1 MFVVALLDS
10 KVAPEAIAEAVGIV
24 AYEARQRLALGA
36 PAVVWTGG
44 DREQALR
51 VLGRMRALDPRAM
64 ACDTS
69 AVIASD
75 AMVSMRDF
83 TFDDNG
89 VRAGDQMLPWSD
101 VLCMLRASQQRVV
114 ETTTKEKQSSFSMGR
129 AMLSGGLVVSKTTS
143 KEVTTK
149 STDKEQVLYL
159 FRKSG
164 GTPFLLREASTRYAA
179 LGANVAHASLQNFLT
194 ATRLFRE
201 AAPQSVYDERLV
213 TMRVT
218 DLIALAGGVDLLAHL
233 LAMSIAKGP

>member
-1 MFVVALLDS
+1 MFVVALLDT
-10 KVAPEAIAEAVGIV
+10 KVAPEAIAPELGIV
-24 AYEARQRLALGA
+24 AYEARQRLALGS

-44 DREQALR
+44 DREQALQI
-51 VLGRMRALDPRAM
+51 LARMRARDPRAM

-75 AMVSMRDF
+75 AMISMRDF
-83 TFDDNG
+83 AFVDGG
-89 VRAGDQMLPWSD
+89 VRAGEQTLPWSD
-101 VLCMLRASQQRVV
+101 VLCILRASQPRVI
-114 ETTTKEKQSSFSMGR
+114 ETTTKEKQTDFSMGR

-143 KEVTTK
+143 KEVTTR

-164 GTPFLLREASTRYAA
+164 ATPFQLRESSTRYAS
-179 LGANVAHASLQNFLT
+179 LGASVTPSSLQNFLT

-201 AAPQSVYDERLV
+201 SAPQSVYDERLV

-218 DLIALAGGVDLLAHL
+218 DAITLAGGVDLLAHL
-233 LAMSIAKGP
+233 VALSIAKG